1 MTSGFLRELR
11 ALRGKPPQGNHK
23 RDKLEAKIPT
33 MKIIFYCQ
41 YVWGMGHL
49 VRSLEFA
56 RALEGHDVTLIAGG
70 QNVEIDLPDHV
81 QLVRLPVLYMDE
93 KFTRLIPGDPGK
105 SIEQIQHERQT
116 ALYSLF
122 KKKKPDFFI
131 VELYP
136 FGRSIFGFE
145 LEPLL
150 EDIRQGKFGNVKA
163 ICSLRDIL
171 VEKKDP
177 TYHEKRVLQKLN
189 RYFDALLVH
198 SDAGLQRLD
207 ETFSRAADIS
217 IPLVHTGFITQQA
230 DPAAGPKLR
239 RELKI
244 ASGEK
249 LIVASA
255 GGGRSGFPLLTG
267 LLDACE
273 LLDNQLSFRLEVFCG
288 PFMDQKE
295 FEMLCA
301 RSTPG
306 RRIRRYTKRFL
317 DYLSAADLSVSL
329 AGYNTCMNLLVTKV
343 PALLVPY
350 ARQQEQPM
358 RADKIS
364 RYLPIRV
371 LNQTDMQP
379 TRLSRHMVEML
390 QQNRAVGLVPI
401 DLDGAANAAR
411 FLDQWDKQGSNA

>member
-1 MTSGFLRELR
+1 
-11 ALRGKPPQGNHK
+11 
-23 RDKLEAKIPT
+23 

-56 RALEGHDVTLIAGG
+56 RALAGHDVTLIAGG
-70 QNVEIDLPDHV
+70 QKVDIDLPDHV

-93 KFTRLIPGDPGK
+93 KFTRLISGETGR
-105 SIEQIQHERQT
+105 SVEQVQHARKK
-116 ALYSLF
+116 ALYDLF
-122 KKKKPDFFI
+122 ERIKPDFFI

-136 FGRSIFGFE
+136 FGRSIFAFE

-150 EDIRQGKFGNVKA
+150 ENIRRGAFGNVKA
-163 ICSLRDIL
+163 VCSLRDIL

-177 TYHEKRVLQKLN
+177 TYHEKRVLKKLN

-198 SDAGLQRLD
+198 SDAALQKLN
-207 ETFSRAADIS
+207 ETFSRAADIR

-230 DPAAGPKLR
+230 DPAAGRMLR
-239 RELKI
+239 QELKLD
-244 ASGEK
+244 AGEK

-267 LLDACE
+267 LLDACD
-273 LLDNQLSFRLEVFCG
+273 LLDGQLPYRLEVFCG
-288 PFMDQKE
+288 PFMDQDE

-301 RSTPG
+301 RAAPA
-306 RRIRRYTKRFL
+306 RRIRRYTKHFL

-343 PALLVPY
+343 PALVVPY

-358 RADKIS
+358 RAEKLS
-364 RYLPIRV
+364 KFLPIRV
-371 LNQTDMQP
+371 LYEADMQP
-379 TRLSRHMVEML
+379 ARLCRHLLEML
-390 QQNRAVGLVPI
+390 LKTRSADQVPI

-411 FLDQWDKQGSNA
+411 FLERWGQGT

>member
-1 MTSGFLRELR
+1 
-11 ALRGKPPQGNHK
+11 
-23 RDKLEAKIPT
+23 

-56 RALEGHDVTLIAGG
+56 RELEGHDVTLIAGG
-70 QNVEIDLPDHV
+70 QKVNLDLPDHV
-81 QLVRLPVLYMDE
+81 QLLRLPVLYMDE
-93 KFTRLIPGDPGK
+93 KFTRLISGERGQ
-105 SIEQIQHERQT
+105 SVEQVQHARKK
-116 ALYSLF
+116 ALNELF
-122 KKKKPDFFI
+122 KKEKPDFFI

-136 FGRSIFGFE
+136 FGRSIFAFE

-150 EDIRQGKFGNVKA
+150 EDIRLGAFGSVKA
-163 ICSLRDIL
+163 VCSLRDIL

-177 TYHEKRVLQKLN
+177 TYHEKRVLKKLN

-207 ETFSRAADIS
+207 ETFSRADDIR

-230 DPAAGPKLR
+230 DPAAGRMLR
-239 RELKI
+239 RELKLNP
-244 ASGEK
+244 GEK

-255 GGGRSGFPLLTG
+255 GGGRSGFPLLSG
-267 LLDACE
+267 LLDACN
-273 LLDNQLSFRLEVFCG
+273 LLDDQLSYRLEVFCG
-288 PFMDQKE
+288 PFMDQTE
-295 FEMLCA
+295 FDILCERTA
-301 RSTPG
+301 PG

-343 PALLVPY
+343 PALVVPY

-358 RADKIS
+358 RAEKLS
-364 RYLPIRV
+364 KFLPLRV
-371 LNQTDMQP
+371 LYEADMQP
-379 TRLSRHMVEML
+379 ARLCRHLVQML
-390 QQNRAVGLVPI
+390 QQNRSVVQVPI
-401 DLDGAANAAR
+401 DLDGAAKAAR
-411 FLDQWDKQGSNA
+411 FLERWGQDT